1 MSSYALD
8 VAYRYTSNSS
18 SHDPLY
24 TFNTTTTM
32 FVVNLQQVAARH
44 GPLHRTLGHWQNQ
57 MRITAATGG
66 QPAAQAEANFNHMV
80 TSKFA
85 TEVALLQPDVLTDTL
100 AFLLA
105 ACRWLTAEISTS
117 AAVPL
122 DSSEHDSPLSLTA
135 LQPTNPL
142 FALPEHLVED
152 ILDYTLFVTRYTPQ
166 TLTRGAVGSSLEPL
180 MTFVVFLLAHP
191 SLVHSPH
198 LRAKLGDVLFSAFL
212 PASERPDAAKQQQP
226 TRGNAVNESHCA
238 LLYNHQLAQV
248 RTVVHV

>member
-1 MSSYALD
+1 M
-8 VAYRYTSNSS
+8 R
-18 SHDPLY
+18 
-24 TFNTTTTM
+24 NT
-32 FVVNLQQVAARH
+32 Q
-44 GPLHRTLGHWQNQ
+44 
-57 MRITAATGG
+57 ATGG
-66 QPAAQAEANFNHMV
+66 QAAAQAEANFNHMV
-80 TSKFA
+80 VSKFA
-85 TEVALLQPDVLTDTL
+85 TEVALLQPDVLTDSL

-105 ACRWLTAEISTS
+105 ACRWLTNEISTA

-122 DSSEHDSPLSLTA
+122 DSSEHDSPLSLTS

-152 ILDYTLFVTRYTPQ
+152 ILDYTIFITRYTPQ

-212 PASERPDAAKQQQP
+212 PASERPDANTQQQQG
-226 TRGNAVNESHCA
+226 RGSSVNESHCA

-248 RTVVHV
+248 CINLHLVIHYSCTIAQCHAV